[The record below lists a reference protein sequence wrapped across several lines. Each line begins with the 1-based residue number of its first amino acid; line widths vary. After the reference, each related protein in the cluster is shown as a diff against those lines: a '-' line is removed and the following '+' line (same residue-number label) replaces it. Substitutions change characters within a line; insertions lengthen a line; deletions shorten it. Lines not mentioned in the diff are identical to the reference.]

1 MKHTTRELQ
10 KHKFLDANAQGINN
24 QQTLLVIEFM
34 LFYCRCGESKQWKK
48 KMKKKRESGCHA
60 PAWMKMYKMPAL
72 VLFWHITPK
81 SSQEY
86 WIRAIKWYLND
97 NASIAKKLLPLEARK
112 DVKECINM
120 HLTYILRTG
129 IPLV

>member
-1 MKHTTRELQ
+1 MKYTTQQPADSSVHRVYVLLLQ
-10 KHKFLDANAQGINN
+10 VWRK
-24 QQTLLVIEFM
+24 
-34 LFYCRCGESKQWKK
+34 KQWKK

-60 PAWMKMYKMPAL
+60 PAWMKMYKMPSL

-81 SSQEY
+81 SSQES
-86 WIRAIKWYLND
+86 WIRAISWYRND
-97 NASIAKKLLPLEARK
+97 NASIAEKLLPVEARK